1 MLGENISQAASFVL
15 SGSVDAGIVALSLAL
30 SPNMKGKGRY
40 VEVPAADYPPI
51 EPACVILK
59 RWQRKDAARAFLQF
73 IQSPATGELLR
84 SYGLE
89 LRKRNEQRLV
99 RYFFAF
105 FAASAFFAVNHFWSC
120 YACAD
125 YRRIWLHRGVD
136 HP

>member
-1 MLGENISQAASFVL
+1 
-15 SGSVDAGIVALSLAL
+15 
-30 SPNMKGKGRY
+30 MKGKGRY

-105 FAASAFFAVNHFWSC
+105 FAAFLCAPCGQKLFAQVLTSEKC
-120 YACAD
+120 QRLD
-125 YRRIWLHRGVD
+125 SSERRPLQNRLERNGYD
-136 HP
+136 R